1 MTQPARDS
9 NADVALHHVA
19 KQRAAARR
27 AARLFAI
34 SFLALFLELML
45 IRWVP
50 AVAKIVAYYVNL
62 MLISS
67 FLGLGMGAMVSR
79 RGWRLFRW
87 FPLLLAL
94 TVGFLLLSRNIL
106 LPGSLVEFRF
116 FTNVPGLA
124 NYLVLVGIFVLNTA
138 LFVPLGE
145 QVGQLFESLPPLR
158 AYMWDLG
165 GSFCGTVAFGV
176 FSLLYFSPLLGILGV
191 MIAYLLL
198 TERPQRLPTLAL
210 FALTALGVSQA
221 TDPNTIWSPYQN
233 FTIRESLDS
242 PTVSEPPEGLREMQD
257 PPFYMVS
264 VNQNFYQSHGSVD
277 PRRYSRPTEFLEV
290 HGDLGQLPYALH
302 GNPRNVL
309 VVGAGGG
316 PDVQGALLAGATH
329 VDAVDI
335 DPVTIR
341 ISRRF
346 NSSGVYY
353 DERVTTHIDDAR
365 AFFRQATPGYD
376 LVVFGFLD
384 SQALSSSMANIR
396 LDGFVYTAE
405 SMRAAY
411 RLVGD
416 QGMLSLAFYVSHRP
430 WMIHKLFRMV
440 EEGTGKAP
448 LVYASAD
455 TSRVVFIVPKS
466 REVTGPVPV
475 AAVNLIDLEP
485 IGFPIATDDWPY
497 LYLAYRT
504 IPSDYLLVI
513 GTLLLL
519 SIVAVLALK
528 PPGIGASHGHFAFLG
543 AGFLLL
549 QTKSIV
555 DASLYFGATWFVTM
569 LVIAGVLLMVMAANW
584 VAIRRKFE
592 AKFIYV
598 PLIASL
604 LVLILVPREWILVLP
619 CSGRLA
625 WTLLAVPLPIFFA
638 GLVFSTTFKR
648 EAQPASAFG
657 ANLLGATVGGF
668 AEYLG
673 MVVGSQ
679 ALSLLVIACY
689 LCSYL
694 VLRRAWARPAA
705 TALEPVTA

>member
-1 MTQPARDS
+1 MSDRTPEAPSVSPDEKRT
-9 NADVALHHVA
+9 
-19 KQRAAARR
+19 AARR

-50 AVAKIVAYYVNL
+50 AVAKVVAYYANL

-67 FLGLGMGAMVSR
+67 FLGLGMGAMVAR

-87 FPLLLAL
+87 FPLLLAV
-94 TVGFLLLSRNIL
+94 TVGFLLLSRNVL
-106 LPGSLVEFRF
+106 LPGSLVELRF
-116 FTNVPGLA
+116 FSGVPGLI

-191 MIAYLLL
+191 MLAYLVL

-233 FTIRESLDS
+233 FTIRESLGS

-277 PRRYSRPTEFLEV
+277 PRRYSRPIEFLEAQ
-290 HGDLGQLPYALH
+290 GDLGQIPYTVH

-316 PDVQGALLAGATH
+316 PDVEGALLAGATH

-335 DPVTIR
+335 DPVTVR

-346 NSSGVYY
+346 NSSGVYD
-353 DERVTTHIDDAR
+353 DERVTTHITDAR
-365 AFFRQATPGYD
+365 AFFRQATRGYD

-416 QGMLSLAFYVSHRP
+416 QGMLSLAFYISHRP
-430 WMIHKLFRMV
+430 WMIHKLYRMV

-448 LVYASAD
+448 MVYASAD
-455 TSRVVFIVPKS
+455 TSRVVFIVTKG
-466 REVTGPVPV
+466 REVTGPAPF
-475 AAVNLIDLEP
+475 ASVNLIDLEP
-485 IGFPIATDDWPY
+485 IEFPVATDDWPY
-497 LYLAYRT
+497 LYLAYHT

-555 DASLYFGATWFVTM
+555 DASLYFGATWFVSM

-584 VAIRRKFE
+584 VAIRRRFD
-592 AKFIYV
+592 AKLIYV

-604 LVLILVPREWILVLP
+604 LVLILVPREWILALP
-619 CSGRLA
+619 WGGRLA

-694 VLRRAWARPAA
+694 VLRRFWAGKAA
-705 TALEPVTA
+705 TVLEPVTA

>member
-1 MTQPARDS
+1 MSDRIPEVPSVSPDE
-9 NADVALHHVA
+9 
-19 KQRAAARR
+19 KRAAARR

-50 AVAKIVAYYVNL
+50 AVAKIVAYYANL

-67 FLGLGMGAMVSR
+67 FLGLGMGALVAR

-87 FPLLLAL
+87 FPLLLAV
-94 TVGFLLLSRNIL
+94 TVGFLLLSRNVL
-106 LPGSLVEFRF
+106 LPGSLVELRF
-116 FTNVPGLA
+116 FSNVPGLV

-145 QVGQLFESLPPLR
+145 QVGQLFESLHPLR

-191 MIAYLLL
+191 MLAYLVL

-210 FALTALGVSQA
+210 FALTALGVGQA

-233 FTIRESLDS
+233 FTIRESLGS

-277 PRRYSRPTEFLEV
+277 PSRYSRPIEFLEV
-290 HGDLGQLPYALH
+290 QGDLGQLPYTAH

-335 DPVTIR
+335 DPVTLR

-346 NSSGVYY
+346 NSSGVYD
-353 DERVTTHIDDAR
+353 DERVTTHINDAR

-416 QGMLSLAFYVSHRP
+416 QGMLSLAFYISHRP
-430 WMIHKLFRMV
+430 WMLHKLYRMV

-448 LVYASAD
+448 VVYAAAD
-455 TSRVVFIVPKS
+455 TSRVVFIVPKG
-466 REVTGPVPV
+466 REVTGPAPF
-475 AAVNLIDLEP
+475 ASVNLIDLEP
-485 IGFPIATDDWPY
+485 IDFPVTTDDWPY

-504 IPSDYLLVI
+504 VPSDYMLVI

-584 VAIRRKFE
+584 VAIWRRID
-592 AKFIYV
+592 AKVIYV

-604 LVLILVPREWILVLP
+604 LVLILVPREWILALP
-619 CSGRLA
+619 WGGRLA
-625 WTLLAVPLPIFFA
+625 WDGTGCPAPHLFRGA
-638 GLVFSTTFKR
+638 GVLDHV
-648 EAQPASAFG
+648 
-657 ANLLGATVGGF
+657 
-668 AEYLG
+668 
-673 MVVGSQ
+673 Q
-679 ALSLLVIACY
+679 A
-689 LCSYL
+689 
-694 VLRRAWARPAA
+694 
-705 TALEPVTA
+705 